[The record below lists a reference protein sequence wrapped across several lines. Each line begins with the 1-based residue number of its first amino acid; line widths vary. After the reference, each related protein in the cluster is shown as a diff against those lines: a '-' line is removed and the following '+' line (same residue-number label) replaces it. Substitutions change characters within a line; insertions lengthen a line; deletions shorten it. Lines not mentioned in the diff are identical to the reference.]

1 MASSFLSPEAQAAAL
16 LGICFILHVPKRRFV
31 SAIPHVSGAV
41 TKLAVEEGL
50 GAEVGSRGSRAPG
63 QCRPFAWD
71 RGGCQWANHSSCPCR
86 PLLASSQ
93 PSLTQS
99 WPPGSSLVVKGLTG
113 DLEGEGTG
121 LCLAACQTLF
131 RTYAEGQ

>member
-1 MASSFLSPEAQAAAL
+1 MASSFLSPEAQEAAL

-31 SAIPHVSGAV
+31 SA
-41 TKLAVEEGL
+41 
-50 GAEVGSRGSRAPG
+50 
-63 QCRPFAWD
+63 
-71 RGGCQWANHSSCPCR
+71 CPCR

-93 PSLTQS
+93 ASLTQS

-121 LCLAACQTLF
+121 LCLVACQTLF
-131 RTYAEGQ
+131 RT